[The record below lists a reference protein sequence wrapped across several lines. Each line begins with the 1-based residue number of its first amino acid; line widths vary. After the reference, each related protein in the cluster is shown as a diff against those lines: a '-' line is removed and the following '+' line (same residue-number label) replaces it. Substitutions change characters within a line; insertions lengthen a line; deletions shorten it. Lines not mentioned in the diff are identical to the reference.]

1 MNSGLKIWPENLR
14 LVFLLYSRM
23 GQIGDKKIKS
33 DTKSDRHKHNTEAR
47 AASEAEKYH
56 VMVNVAG
63 NYSIDRKLL
72 LKPTLTIWQGFVCT
86 QLNQK
91 SFQFKEPNDRREAC
105 STSTSGH

>member
-1 MNSGLKIWPENLR
+1 MNSGLKIWPEKFASGF
-14 LVFLLYSRM
+14 LVIQQNGPDR
-23 GQIGDKKIKS
+23 GKKS
-33 DTKSDRHKHNTEAR
+33 NQTHTDRHKHNTEAR